1 MDTLPKIAIVT
12 GLFFVTY
19 LINLPFGSL
28 RGRARKFSLKWF
40 LYIHVPI
47 PVIFLLRVL
56 SHIEFRYVPIFVFA
70 ALVGQ
75 FHGGKLQA

>member
-1 MDTLPKIAIVT
+1 MSKAAIVT
-12 GLFFVTY
+12 GLFLLTY

-40 LYIHVPI
+40 LYIHIPI
-47 PVIFLLRVL
+47 PAIFLLRVL
-56 SHIEFRYVPIFVFA
+56 SHVEFRYVPVFVFA
-70 ALVGQ
+70 AVMGQ